1 MCVCCDDDGAEE
13 FRTLGDDVDD
23 EILINA
29 GVASTVFFFF

>member
-1 MCVCCDDDGAEE
+1 MCVCCDDDGAE

-29 GVASTVFFFF
+29 GVASTVFFF